1 MKKTFV
7 LFMSLLSLGSL
18 FAQVYSSNMLGQKLE
33 PLGGIPAYG
42 YALEEDGSV
51 SILYLDGVPVKKTE
65 RIEIGNEITV
75 TETDLNSELTVVRS
89 YSEGLI
95 TSESD
100 SNGNQTSYAY
110 VGGHLAF
117 CSTSGPGQETRITF
131 FLRSSED
138 GSLMAVKEGDVY
150 RFISESYIYQDNE
163 LLQQVAADLVIK
175 EDHEILEDGRIR
187 YIQNGITYIYSP
199 SGQLLSTEENG
210 VVSEYF
216 YNGKAIDRIETVD
229 GNLKSVENYLEGKA
243 VERLVYEDGVLTSRT
258 EYRAEGN
265 IQVLYKNGR
274 KVATVY
280 YRPDNRTVDR
290 IEYD

>member
-7 LFMSLLSLGSL
+7 LLLSIIIMGSL
-18 FAQVYSSNMLGQKLE
+18 FAQVYSSNMLGQKLQ
-33 PLGGIPAYG
+33 PLGGIPSWG
-42 YALEEDGSV
+42 YALDEEGSAT
-51 SILYLDGVPVKKTE
+51 ILYLDGVPVKRTE
-65 RIEIGNEITV
+65 RLEIGKDTTV
-75 TETDLNSELTVVRS
+75 TETDLMSGRTVTRT
-89 YSEGLI
+89 YSDGLI

-100 SNGNQTSYAY
+100 SDGNLTSYAY

-117 CSTSGPGQETRITF
+117 CSTSGPGQEGSITF
-131 FLRSSED
+131 FLRSSDD

-150 RFISESYIYQDNE
+150 RFISDSYIFQDNE
-163 LLQQVAADLVIK
+163 LLQQIASDLVIK
-175 EDHEILEDGRIR
+175 EDHEVLEDGRIR
-187 YIQNGITYIYSP
+187 YVQNGVTYIYSP
-199 SGQLLSTEENG
+199 SGQLVSTEENG

-216 YNGKAIDRIETVD
+216 YDGKAIDRIETVD
-229 GNLKSVENYLEGKA
+229 GNLRSVENYHEGKA
-243 VERLVYEDGVLTSRT
+243 IERLVYEDGVLTSRT
-258 EYRAEGN
+258 EYRTEGN

>member
-7 LFMSLLSLGSL
+7 LLMSLLSLGSL

-42 YALEEDGSV
+42 YALDEDGSV

-138 GSLMAVKEGDVY
+138 GSLMAVKEGGVY

>member
-7 LFMSLLSLGSL
+7 LLMSLLSLGSL

-33 PLGGIPAYG
+33 PLGGIPEYG

-187 YIQNGITYIYSP
+187 YIHNGITYIYSP

-243 VERLVYEDGVLTSRT
+243 VERLVYEEGVLTSRT

>member
-1 MKKTFV
+1 MKKTIV
-7 LFMSLLSLGSL
+7 LLMSLLSLGSL

>member
-7 LFMSLLSLGSL
+7 LLMSLLSLGSL

-75 TETDLNSELTVVRS
+75 NETDLNSELTVVRS

-163 LLQQVAADLVIK
+163 LMQQVAADLVIK

-216 YNGKAIDRIETVD
+216 YNGKTIDRIETVD

-243 VERLVYEDGVLTSRT
+243 VERLVYEEGVLTSRT

>member
-7 LFMSLLSLGSL
+7 LLMSLLSLGSL

-163 LLQQVAADLVIK
+163 LLQQVATDLVIK

-243 VERLVYEDGVLTSRT
+243 VERLVYEEGVLTSRT

>member
-7 LFMSLLSLGSL
+7 LLMSLLSLGSL

-163 LLQQVAADLVIK
+163 LLQQVATDLVIK

>member
-1 MKKTFV
+1 MKKTIV
-7 LFMSLLSLGSL
+7 LLMSLLSLGSL

-163 LLQQVAADLVIK
+163 LLQQVATDLVIK

>member
-7 LFMSLLSLGSL
+7 LLMSLLSLGSL

-33 PLGGIPAYG
+33 PLGGIPEYG

-243 VERLVYEDGVLTSRT
+243 VERLVYEEGVLTSRT

>member
-1 MKKTFV
+1 MKKTLV
-7 LFMSLLSLGSL
+7 LIMSLLSLGSL
-18 FAQVYSSNMLGQKLE
+18 FAQIYSSNMLGQKLE
-33 PLGGIPAYG
+33 PLGGIPEYG
-42 YALEEDGSV
+42 YALEEEGSV

-65 RIEIGNEITV
+65 RLESGNEITV
-75 TETDLNSELTVVRS
+75 TETDLRSELTVVRS
-89 YSEGLI
+89 YSDGLI
-95 TSESD
+95 ISESD
-100 SNGNQTSYAY
+100 SDGNLTSYAY

-117 CSTSGPGQETRITF
+117 CSTSGPNQESSITF

-150 RFISESYIYQDNE
+150 RFISDSYVFQDNE
-163 LLQQVAADLVIK
+163 LLQQIASDLVIK
-175 EDHEILEDGRIR
+175 DDHEILEDGRIR
-187 YIQNGITYIYSP
+187 YVQNGVTYIYSP
-199 SGQLLSTEENG
+199 EGLLLSTEENG

-216 YNGKAIDRIETVD
+216 YDGKAIDRIETVD
-229 GNLKSVENYLEGKA
+229 GNLKSVENYLNGRA
-243 VERLVYEDGVLTSRT
+243 VEKLVYENGVLTSST

-290 IEYD
+290 IEYN

>member
-1 MKKTFV
+1 MKKTIV
-7 LFMSLLSLGSL
+7 LLMSLLSLGSL

-89 YSEGLI
+89 YSDGLI
-95 TSESD
+95 NSESD

-163 LLQQVAADLVIK
+163 LLQQVATDLVIK